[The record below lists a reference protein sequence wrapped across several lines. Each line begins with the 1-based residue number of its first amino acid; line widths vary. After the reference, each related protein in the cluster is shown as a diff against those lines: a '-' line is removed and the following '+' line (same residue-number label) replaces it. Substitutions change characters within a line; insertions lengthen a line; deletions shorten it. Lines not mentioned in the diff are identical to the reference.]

1 MPKKCDRSRCKPK
14 SIASENFAVHSKLL
28 TIKPPILEAFLW
40 EEKWG
45 FGVLL
50 PPLLPH
56 LSFYRR
62 LKMENLDELR
72 AAKAELEGK
81 IQNERARHVE
91 ATSKLKERMEIVDKA
106 IFELDEGR
114 TLEAAKR
121 AQAAHPEFA
130 KVLLAMREQIELE
143 EVAKAA
149 AKAKTKGTGKRG
161 RPSKNAD
168 NVSPNT
174 VPTAA
179 SKSTAKK

>member
-1 MPKKCDRSRCKPK
+1 
-14 SIASENFAVHSKLL
+14 
-28 TIKPPILEAFLW
+28 
-40 EEKWG
+40 
-45 FGVLL
+45 
-50 PPLLPH
+50 
-56 LSFYRR
+56 
-62 LKMENLDELR
+62 MENLDELR

-81 IQNERARHVE
+81 IQAERARHIE

-161 RPSKNAD
+161 RPSKNAV
-168 NVSPNT
+168 NVSSNP
-174 VPTAA
+174 VPTTT
-179 SKSTAKK
+179 SKSAAKK